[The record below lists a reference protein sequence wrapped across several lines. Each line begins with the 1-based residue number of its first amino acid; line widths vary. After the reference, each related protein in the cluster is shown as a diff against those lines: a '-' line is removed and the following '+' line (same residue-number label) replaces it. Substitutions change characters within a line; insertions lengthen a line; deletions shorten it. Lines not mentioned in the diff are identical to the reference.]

1 MGLNLFRIGFQLL
14 TLTLAAAGAVAAEPV
29 EMEKWTPAGPPRS
42 IEHALSVIRGPAQER
57 AAFAGNDL
65 SSGEL
70 AAGTFIRVRAL
81 LIPPADG
88 DYRFAI
94 AGDDMVSL
102 DLSADGLPF
111 KKREI
116 ARLDTYTG
124 PHSWRDH
131 PGQLSAAIRLTK
143 GQACYLE
150 ARCLNPAGAGHFEVG
165 WIPPGTAD
173 IVRLP
178 LTDGPGNP
186 VLTRYIPPAGDTD
199 DDGLP
204 DDWEREN
211 GLAVEKDHPHDGSAG
226 DSDGDLAG
234 NRQEYLDGTDPRTA
248 DSRPGKVLT
257 EVWPGR
263 GDLVRPQLFRFG
275 DHLLPRPAVTE
286 RLESAVRIAPFA
298 VPGFQ
303 RTRGFIL
310 PPATGR
316 YRFHLAGPGMAS
328 LDLASTG
335 DAMRKVR
342 VILGG
347 NILGEH
353 PPGLVPSS
361 EPVELKQ
368 GERCYFELVLFRT
381 RAGPLLEF
389 AWTRPD
395 GQREEIPMA
404 ALHSYFPPFPDADR
418 DGLPDAWEKEHKLDV
433 DGANPKHFATG
444 DADFDGAD
452 NQAEYLAKSDPLKGD
467 SDGDNISDG
476 SEIHHFGSDPLTPQR
491 TLADE
496 MTVVDYKSIHGTG
509 PGWSLAGPPGYES
522 HNGMEQ
528 PLPDRS
534 KWCFSHYR
542 GCGELE
548 WPFVVKQAGFHA
560 LSIQVHPVSSFIHH
574 EIGNRTRFHVDGK
587 RLPDIVTYGRVM
599 SVHRVVQITPWLEP
613 GEHTMRVGVEG
624 AYLPTVTRIFGYGSR
639 PVLPGAA
646 TEALRGNLAKLN
658 RFTGGTGESRTSPIS
673 VEFTGRGEETR
684 TLVAGKK
691 SIAMKSIAAT
701 GSWAEA
707 DLPEDGSAL
716 PLEVAAEG
724 GGLISKATAS
734 WIPTNVL
741 EGGQLTLRAGD
752 SLRLTAAPP
761 VPGATGRTKV
771 EHDGESQDLKPGG
784 TWTRKFTRSGVHQV
798 KGRFDPGSGAPV
810 QEGVLQVTVLTLPEP
825 LAPVLA
831 RAGSTTPLPALP
843 AGLEFDGGPVAF
855 VMPATVGK
863 PALLSPQ
870 SAGNFQLPLRLA
882 GGGAI
887 AGTLELQAF
896 QLRLSDEPYF
906 AGKDSKETI
915 GKMVHVIVGNAP
927 PDSTLLLECKNPDAF
942 VPFIEKGGNEIRV
955 PVRTLPSSGLATLH
969 LRALKSVY
977 DRLNAEVSLIL
988 PDGTRR

>member
-1 MGLNLFRIGFQLL
+1 MGENSYFPGLRVWI
-14 TLTLAAAGAVAAEPV
+14 LAAAGAGAAEPV

-42 IEHALSVIRGPAQER
+42 IEHALSLIHGPADAR
-57 AAFAGNDL
+57 AAFAANEV

-70 AAGTFIRVRAL
+70 AAGTFVRVRAL

-102 DLSADGLPF
+102 ELSEDGLPF

-131 PGQLSAAIRLTK
+131 PGQLSAALRLAK

-150 ARCLNPAGAGHFEVG
+150 ARCLNPAGAGHFEIG
-165 WIPPGTAD
+165 WIPPGTTD

-178 LTDGPGNP
+178 LTEGPGHP
-186 VLTRYIPPAGDTD
+186 VLTRYIAPAGDTD

-204 DDWEREN
+204 DAWEREK
-211 GLAVEKDHPHDGSAG
+211 GLAVEKDHRHDGSAG
-226 DSDGDLAG
+226 DPDGDFAG
-234 NRQEYLDGTDPRTA
+234 NRQEYLDGTDPRNA
-248 DSRPGKVLT
+248 DSRPARVLT

-263 GDLVRPQLFRFG
+263 GDLIRPQLFRFG
-275 DHLLPRPAVTE
+275 DHLLPRPAAAE
-286 RLESAVRIAPFA
+286 RLEPAVRTAPFA
-298 VPGFQ
+298 TPGFQ

-310 PPATGR
+310 PPASGR

-328 LDLASTG
+328 LDLATSG
-335 DAMRKVR
+335 DAMRKAR
-342 VILGG
+342 VLLGG

-353 PPGLVPSS
+353 PPGLLPSS

-368 GERCYFELVLFRT
+368 GERCYFEIVLFQT
-381 RAGPLLEF
+381 RATPLLEF

-395 GQREEIPMA
+395 GVREEVPMA
-404 ALHSYFPPFPDADR
+404 ALHSYCTPFSDDDR
-418 DGLPDAWEKEHKLDV
+418 DGLPDAWEKENKLDV

-452 NQAEYLAKSDPLKGD
+452 NQTEYLAKTDPLKID

-476 SEIHHFGSDPLTPQR
+476 SEIHLFGSDPLTPQG

-496 MTVVDYKSIHGTG
+496 MTAVEYGKIHGTG
-509 PGWSLAGPPGYES
+509 PGWSLAGPAGYES
-522 HNGMEQ
+522 HDGMEP

-534 KWCFSHYR
+534 KWSFSHYR

-560 LSIQVHPVSSFIHH
+560 MSIQVHPVSSFIHH
-574 EIGNRTRFHVDGK
+574 EIGNRTRFTVDGK
-587 RLPDIVTYGRVM
+587 RLPDVVTYGRVM

-613 GEHTMRVGVEG
+613 GEHMMRVGVEG

-646 TEALRGNLAKLN
+646 TEALRGKLAALN
-658 RFTGGTGESRTSPIS
+658 RFTGGTGESRTSPVS

-724 GGLISKATAS
+724 GGVISKATAS
-734 WIPTNVL
+734 WIATNVL

-752 SLRLTAAPP
+752 SLRLSAAPAD
-761 VPGATGRTKV
+761 PGTGGRASL
-771 EHDGESQDLKPGG
+771 EHDGESQALEPGA
-784 TWTRKFTRSGVHQV
+784 TWTRKFTRPGVHEV
-798 KGRFDPGSGAPV
+798 KGRFDPGGGATV
-810 QEGVLQVTVLTLPEP
+810 REGVLQVTVLTLPEP
-825 LAPVLA
+825 PAPVLA
-831 RAGSTTPLPALP
+831 RAGSTTALPPLP
-843 AGLEFDGGPVAF
+843 AGLELDGGTVAF
-855 VMPATVGK
+855 VMPAADGK
-863 PALLSPQ
+863 PALVSPRA
-870 SAGNFQLPLRLA
+870 AGNFQLPLRPA

-887 AGTLELQAF
+887 AGLLELQAF
-896 QLRLSDEPYF
+896 QLRLSDEPYY
-906 AGKDSKETI
+906 AGKDSRELV
-915 GKMVHVIVGNAP
+915 GKMVHVIVENAP
-927 PDSTLLLECKNPDAF
+927 PDSTLVLECKNPDVFAPF
-942 VPFIEKGGNEIRV
+942 VEKGGNEIRV
-955 PVRTLPSSGLATLH
+955 PVRTLPASGLATLH

-977 DRLNAEVSLIL
+977 DRLDAEVSLIL
-988 PDGTRR
+988 PDGSRR